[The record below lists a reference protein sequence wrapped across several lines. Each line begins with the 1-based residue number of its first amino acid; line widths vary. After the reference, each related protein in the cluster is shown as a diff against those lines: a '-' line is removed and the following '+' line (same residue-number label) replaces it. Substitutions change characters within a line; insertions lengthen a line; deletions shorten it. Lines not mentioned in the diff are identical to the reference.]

1 MGSLS
6 QLCCTNTS
14 AKRDPK
20 TTSINIYKSEIE
32 YNYLTPEEI
41 KKNNEKLNIKMN
53 INNKKSINVSV
64 INPIYASGI
73 IE

>member
-1 MGSLS
+1 MGSLL
-6 QLCCTNTS
+6 QNICCSHTS
-14 AKRDPK
+14 ADRNPNK
-20 TTSINIYKSEIE
+20 TSIIVEPD

-41 KKNNEKLNIKMN
+41 KKNNEKLNINSRMY
-53 INNKKSINVSV
+53 NKKPLKVSV

>member
-20 TTSINIYKSEIE
+20 TTSINVFE
-32 YNYLTPEEI
+32 YEYLTPEEI

-53 INNKKSINVSV
+53 INNKKSIKVSV